1 MITIEKETCLLRGM
15 SLFVLFVKKGNRA
28 GNTALF
34 GKEDI

>member
-1 MITIEKETCLLRGM
+1 MITIEKEAYLLRGM
-15 SLFVLFVKKGNRA
+15 SLFVLFVKGNRA